1 MVHHMSFE
9 FTSEHVSSIGKMLSI
24 EPEIQGDDTTIA
36 LSNEE
41 SRQTLTL
48 TLHNNVQFS
57 EHENGSLVVA
67 HTQHGYFELH
77 GCSGFMLFEPD
88 EVIFY
93 SQRAERMSFLV
104 VGKQCTCSMFSDIVR
119 ENLSADFADIDPRL
133 IMSSMQLSLT
143 ETVVD
148 AP

>member
-1 MVHHMSFE
+1 MSFA
-9 FTSEHVSSIGKMLSI
+9 FTPEHIASIGTMLGI
-24 EPEIQGDDTTIA
+24 EPATMGDDSTLA

-41 SRQTLTL
+41 TRQTLTL
-48 TLHNNVQFS
+48 SLHNNVQFS
-57 EHENGSLVVA
+57 ESDSGSLVVA

-77 GCSGFMLFEPD
+77 GCTGFMLFEPD

-119 ENLSADFADIDPRL
+119 ENLSADFAEIDPRL

-143 ETVVD
+143 ETEVD
-148 AP
+148 A